1 MGAEIVDDAVGDV
14 DNNSEL
20 GTSVIFVRTLLNCSP
35 GFVGCTQWVNKD
47 EMELAFREELH
58 LAGSQC
64 ETRDWGLVESGKHE

>member
-1 MGAEIVDDAVGDV
+1 MGGGIVDDAVGDI

-20 GTSVIFVRTLLNCSP
+20 GTSVIFVRTISTCKSGL
-35 GFVGCTQWVNKD
+35 VGCTQWVTKD

-64 ETRDWGLVESGKHE
+64 ETRDWGLVESEKLE